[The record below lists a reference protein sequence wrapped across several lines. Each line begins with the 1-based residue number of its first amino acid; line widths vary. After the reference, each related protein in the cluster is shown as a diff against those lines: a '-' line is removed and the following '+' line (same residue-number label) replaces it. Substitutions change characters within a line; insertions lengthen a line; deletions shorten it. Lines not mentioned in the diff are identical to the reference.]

1 MDTEAYPCVV
11 WLSLAGCP
19 EAALGNIYGAVKA
32 ASSQGALGAVVCDW
46 TGKGHLTHQPFAWP
60 GFLMGAGLAWNT
72 ECHRVSVQSD
82 RQRSPDVSSLM
93 GRGLPGTQSVTG

>member
-1 MDTEAYPCVV
+1 MHTEAYPYTVF
-11 WLSLAGCP
+11 SLAGCP

-72 ECHRVSVQSD
+72 ESHWVSLIGQAEII
-82 RQRSPDVSSLM
+82 
-93 GRGLPGTQSVTG
+93 